1 MDLTPAVINS
11 KLRMHLFSSDI
22 YLRVFV
28 MIADLFGR
36 TVTPLHIPAGVFTAG
51 IGAPYI
57 IYLLCKKPKFLN
69 RGREL
74 MICMHWKQKI

>member
-1 MDLTPAVINS
+1 
-11 KLRMHLFSSDI
+11 
-22 YLRVFV
+22 